1 MPDSSPVKSNG
12 SSVDQQREK
21 KIHLRVSAPEKRKF
35 EKLAKNRHT
44 NLSEIVRQLLHKE
57 ADSSASRQGA

>member
-1 MPDSSPVKSNG
+1 M
-12 SSVDQQREK
+12 DQQREK